1 MVGYLMIALT
11 IHVRQ
16 VFGEWHLSAVLTE
29 DYGAGLEP
37 AKSTAVW
44 QAPLTEP
51 EWDSDALAAV
61 LSALARWSGMTI
73 EERSRQ
79 H

>member
-1 MVGYLMIALT
+1 MIALT

-16 VFGEWHLSAVLTE
+16 VLGEWQLSAVLTE
-29 DYGAGLEP
+29 DYGPGLEP
-37 AKSTAVW
+37 SKSTAVW
-44 QAPLTEP
+44 QSPLTGQ

-73 EERSRQ
+73 EERSRRY
-79 H
+79 